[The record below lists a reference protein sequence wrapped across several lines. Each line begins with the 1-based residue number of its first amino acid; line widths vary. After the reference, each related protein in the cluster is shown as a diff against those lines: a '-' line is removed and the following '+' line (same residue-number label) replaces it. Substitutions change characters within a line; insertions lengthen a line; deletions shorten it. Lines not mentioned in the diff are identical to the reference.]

1 MIESPADITSSRRW
15 YVARTHANAETK
27 AQHHLQRQGFEVY
40 LPRYLRRISH
50 ARRVSWQPRPLFP
63 SYRFVTMPGA
73 DQRWRAIN
81 STIGVLHLICDDGGP
96 VPVPTGLVEEIRC
109 NEDDRGLIFTGR
121 NVPFEK
127 GAEVQVISGAF
138 ADHIGR
144 FESAT
149 DNERVVI
156 LVDLMGR
163 QVRAKVQ
170 LNSISAH
177 V

>member
-1 MIESPADITSSRRW
+1 MEPRW
-15 YVARTHANAETK
+15 LK
-27 AQHHLQRQGFEVY
+27 AQRLVPSQG
-40 LPRYLRRISH
+40 
-50 ARRVSWQPRPLFP
+50 
-63 SYRFVTMPGA
+63 
-73 DQRWRAIN
+73 
-81 STIGVLHLICDDGGP
+81 STAKSTPGP

-109 NEDDRGLIFTGR
+109 NEDDRGLILTGR
-121 NVPFEK
+121 NVPFAK
-127 GAEVQVISGAF
+127 GTEVQIISGAF

-149 DNERVVI
+149 DDERVVI

-170 LNSISAH
+170 LDSISAH